1 MHYYY
6 FELFINGKLFSSEV
20 FSTESEEQSLK
31 YFSYK
36 EQALREINYSTGNI
50 ITSKNKKVKIHNVT
64 DAEIKDLESNLIEI
78 SEYRG
83 KIVEKIRVLNNF
95 KE

>member
-20 FSTESEEQSLK
+20 FSTESEDQSLK

-36 EQALREINYSTGNI
+36 EQSLRELNHNSGNI
-50 ITSKNKKVKIHNVT
+50 ITSKKK
-64 DAEIKDLESNLIEI
+64 
-78 SEYRG
+78 
-83 KIVEKIRVLNNF
+83 
-95 KE
+95 